1 MKRKLIY
8 KSLILFALVGL
19 ISSCGNSPTVVEED
33 TDLSANDTIT
43 EQLTEIITQFKMPSP
58 IEVYISL
65 WEDEA
70 RFTKEA
76 LNPTEN
82 VNKYNTTTKKA
93 INLGVYASDVA
104 YCSVYDKNQLTMGYF
119 AVSKKL
125 ADDLGLAEGFD
136 DKFMSR
142 ITDNLDNADSLY
154 AISNESYIQAT
165 SYLQNN
171 GQTQLLPYITFGG
184 WLESVHLIISSI
196 KQYKENST
204 VIQILNDQ
212 GPLLENLVDYYKSL
226 GSDKD
231 IQDIYSDLQSL
242 QDIYDKSLDN
252 ESGIIS
258 KEQFN
263 EIKTKISVIRN
274 KWSN

>member
-1 MKRKLIY
+1 MKKALLYR
-8 KSLILFALVGL
+8 SLILVALVGV
-19 ISSCGNSPTVVEED
+19 ISSCGNSPTVIEED
-33 TDLSANDTIT
+33 SDLTANDTIT

-82 VNKYNTTTKKA
+82 VNKYNTTAKKA
-93 INLGVYASDVA
+93 INLGIYASDVA

-136 DKFMSR
+136 DKFMAR

-154 AISNESYIQAT
+154 TISNESYIQAT

-184 WLESVHLIISSI
+184 WLESVHLIIASV
-196 KQYKENST
+196 KTYNENSV
-204 VIQILNDQ
+204 VIQMLNDQ
-212 GPLLENLVDYYKSL
+212 GALLENLVDYFKSINNNDEIN
-226 GSDKD
+226 G
-231 IQDIYSDLQSL
+231 IYTDLQTL
-242 QDIYDKSLDN
+242 QSIYDKSLNN

-263 EIKTKISVIRN
+263 EIKSKISDIRN

>member
-1 MKRKLIY
+1 MKRTLLY
-8 KSLILFALVGL
+8 RSLILVALVGV
-19 ISSCGNSPTVVEED
+19 ISSCGNSPTVIEED
-33 TDLSANDTIT
+33 NDLTANDTLT

-82 VNKYNTTTKKA
+82 VNKYNTTAKKA
-93 INLGVYASDVA
+93 INLGIYASDVA
-104 YCSVYDKNQLTMGYF
+104 YSSVYDKNQLTMGYF

-125 ADDLGLAEGFD
+125 ADDLGLSEGFD
-136 DKFMSR
+136 DKFMNR

-154 AISNESYIQAT
+154 TISNESYIQAT

-184 WLESVHLIISSI
+184 WLESVHLIIASI
-196 KQYKENST
+196 KTYNENSVT
-204 VIQILNDQ
+204 IQMLNDQ
-212 GPLLENLVDYYKSL
+212 GALLENLVDYYKSL
-226 GSDKD
+226 NSNDD
-231 IQDIYSDLQSL
+231 INDIYKDLQSL

-263 EIKTKISVIRN
+263 EIKSKVSDIRN

>member
-1 MKRKLIY
+1 MKRTLLY
-8 KSLILFALVGL
+8 RSLIIITLVGL
-19 ISSCGNSPTVVEED
+19 ISSCGNSPTIIEED
-33 TDLSANDTIT
+33 SDLTSNDTIS

-58 IEVYISL
+58 IEVYITL

-82 VNKYNTTTKKA
+82 VNKYNTTAKKA
-93 INLGVYASDVA
+93 INLGIYASDVA

-119 AVSKKL
+119 AASKKL

-154 AISNESYIQAT
+154 TISNESYIQAT

-184 WLESVHLIISSI
+184 WIESVHLIISSV
-196 KQYKENST
+196 KTYNENST
-204 VIQILNDQ
+204 VIQMLNDQ
-212 GPLLENLVDYYKSL
+212 GPLLENLVDYFKFL
-226 GSDKD
+226 GSNND
-231 IQDIYSDLQSL
+231 IKDIYSDLQSL

-263 EIKTKISVIRN
+263 EIKSKISEIRS